1 MKNNNYQQK
10 VWENDFGKKYTL
22 RSTSY
27 SNWVKVYKERF
38 NLTKEQIN
46 SNFLK
51 KIPKSSKILE
61 VGCNIGNQLKC
72 LYKMGYKNLYGVD
85 VQKRCIIEIKNKKKF
100 IKSFVASAYN
110 LPFDDNYFDLVFTS
124 NVLIHIPPKKLN
136 SAVDEIIRTSSK
148 WIWGFEY
155 YSKKYKKV
163 IYRNHDNLL
172 WKGDF
177 SKFFTKKKNL
187 KIIKEKLFRSLLVK
201 KEIDKMYLI
210 KKI

>member
-85 VQKRCIIEIKNKKKF
+85 VQKRCIIEIINGIYLNNNRSKNDYA
-100 IKSFVASAYN
+100 IELISLIL
-110 LPFDDNYFDLVFTS
+110 LPILIQPVIIVIT
-124 NVLIHIPPKKLN
+124 VL
-136 SAVDEIIRTSSK
+136 EIISK
-148 WIWGFEY
+148 IETC
-155 YSKKYKKV
+155 
-163 IYRNHDNLL
+163 N
-172 WKGDF
+172 
-177 SKFFTKKKNL
+177 
-187 KIIKEKLFRSLLVK
+187 
-201 KEIDKMYLI
+201 
-210 KKI
+210 